1 MAGAAQTPECHIPLA
16 SEGCYG
22 LRPADLH
29 AAYGLPQA
37 AVSTQTLAIVTAGG
51 DPTIKKDLAN
61 YDSEFGLPGC
71 PGETPCPMIV
81 NGQGK
86 KHLPAVEGDA
96 PLETSLDVEVAHA
109 VCPGCALLLVEAS
122 SASLAAF
129 EEATDT
135 AAELGAGEISI
146 SWGEAEPAQ
155 VREGGAAFDHPG
167 VVVTAAAGDTG
178 YLNWAS
184 PEAERGRPE
193 YPASSPDV
201 IAVGG
206 TDLELGPAGQW
217 QGEQVWD
224 QLEPGDEAGGSGC
237 SALFAAPSWQLE
249 LPDWESVG
257 CGGLR
262 ATADIAAIADPLLGV
277 AVYDSTKDTEGEKP
291 GGADSAG
298 PASVPRWSP
307 RRSRSPEG
315 LMASPTRRRRFTGTR
330 RAIPG
335 CCTTS
340 CRGRTAPAYAPWDAD
355 AASKNR
361 RQIAFHARS
370 ASRAPATT
378 GRPAWGAW
386 RGSGRWSCRSFRTLP
401 PSPARRGG
409 SFAVEA
415 VVEATGQ
422 PVSVISTTPAV
433 CTADAGEVT
442 LLAAGT
448 CTLVAAQAGYL
459 EAQQS
464 FTVARTRAAG
474 RLHLDRTDRRRRR
487 GFRLRAGG
495 VGQLGAAG
503 HVRLVTPRR
512 YAGSRETK
520 SPRCPPAS
528 ARSPP
533 AGRRCRIRTRGVRG
547 PVLHRGGGSVGGS
560 TPEVKSAGW
569 RWASGGSPLFAGRH
583 APRSRAPP
591 RSVSGA
597 PHGYAA
603 RRGDHACRSPPPR
616 AER

>member
-1 MAGAAQTPECHIPLA
+1 MAGELSAGSTASARRRRLPAAIVISVIALMCAPGLPGSRAAVTVSAPSRDGVRAVCPPSGSGRVHCLALELTAPPGREPAGTAARLAPPAVVAGAAQTPECHIPLA

-22 LRPADLH
+22 LRPEDLH

-37 AVSTQTLAIVTAGG
+37 VVSTQTLAIVTAGG

-217 QGEQVWD
+217 EGERVWD
-224 QLEPGDEAGGSGC
+224 QLEPGDEAGAAAAARSSPLPRGSLNSRTGNRWGVV
-237 SALFAAPSWQLE
+237 AYAPPPTSRRSPTRSWE
-249 LPDWESVG
+249 WP
-257 CGGLR
+257 
-262 ATADIAAIADPLLGV
+262 
-277 AVYDSTKDTEGEKP
+277 STTRRRTPKGISR
-291 GGADSAG
+291 GGADSEG
-298 PASVPRWSP
+298 PVSVPRWSP

-315 LMASPTRRRRFTGTR
+315 L
-330 RAIPG
+330 
-335 CCTTS
+335 
-340 CRGRTAPAYAPWDAD
+340 TA
-355 AASKNR
+355 
-361 RQIAFHARS
+361 
-370 ASRAPATT
+370 
-378 GRPAWGAW
+378 
-386 RGSGRWSCRSFRTLP
+386 
-401 PSPARRGG
+401 
-409 SFAVEA
+409 
-415 VVEATGQ
+415 
-422 PVSVISTTPAV
+422 
-433 CTADAGEVT
+433 
-442 LLAAGT
+442 
-448 CTLVAAQAGYL
+448 
-459 EAQQS
+459 
-464 FTVARTRAAG
+464 
-474 RLHLDRTDRRRRR
+474 
-487 GFRLRAGG
+487 
-495 VGQLGAAG
+495 
-503 HVRLVTPRR
+503 
-512 YAGSRETK
+512 
-520 SPRCPPAS
+520 
-528 ARSPP
+528 
-533 AGRRCRIRTRGVRG
+533 
-547 PVLHRGGGSVGGS
+547 
-560 TPEVKSAGW
+560 
-569 RWASGGSPLFAGRH
+569 
-583 APRSRAPP
+583 
-591 RSVSGA
+591 
-597 PHGYAA
+597 
-603 RRGDHACRSPPPR
+603 
-616 AER
+616 